1 MYNIYSRHC
10 YKFLESDHEEEVPLH
25 VLLLSDEDSV
35 VSVSLQSLSSPS
47 PRPSCAMPSRR
58 TASWA

>member
-1 MYNIYSRHC
+1 MYNIYSRHW
-10 YKFLESDHEEEVPLH
+10 YRFLESDHEDEASLH

-35 VSVSLQSLSSPS
+35 VSVSLQSLSRTS

-58 TASWA
+58 AASWA